1 VRHAAGPGAGIAAPS
16 GVATTRATL
25 PRRLGALVY
34 ESLLVVALVLVT
46 GFLLAP
52 LISPGARAD
61 GALALPSTV
70 GRLLSFAGVAGTAM
84 LYCVWCW
91 SEGRRSLPMKTWR
104 LALRTRDGG
113 PVSVR
118 RATVRYLA
126 CWIGPVLAVLAY
138 LALSRH
144 GLGAHAAW
152 LVAFNFLWAAIDP
165 ERQFLHDR
173 LAGTCIVDEPD
184 SPRLRRSRECD
195 AGGDQHHP
203 GDRRGAEALAEHEP

>member
-1 VRHAAGPGAGIAAPS
+1 MRWPARKPEVRHAASPSAGIGAPACGAAI
-16 GVATTRATL
+16 RATL

-52 LISPGARAD
+52 LVSPGVRAD

-91 SEGRRSLPMKTWR
+91 SDGRRSLPMKTWR
-104 LALRTRDGG
+104 LALRTRNGG

-118 RATVRYLA
+118 RAALRYLS
-126 CWIGPVLAVLAY
+126 CWIGPALAVLAY
-138 LALSRH
+138 LSLSRY

-152 LVAFNFLWAAIDP
+152 LVAFNFLWAAIDR

-173 LAGTCIVDEPD
+173 LAGTCIVDDPGAARVR
-184 SPRLRRSRECD
+184 P
-195 AGGDQHHP
+195 GHP
-203 GDRRGAEALAEHEP
+203 

>member
-1 VRHAAGPGAGIAAPS
+1 MQGPGARQMRSSVRASDVRHAAGPGARIGAPACGAA
-16 GVATTRATL
+16 TRATL

-46 GFLLAP
+46 GFLLLP
-52 LISPGARAD
+52 LVSPGVRAV

-70 GRLLSFAGVAGTAM
+70 GRLLSFAGMAGTAM

-91 SEGRRSLPMKTWR
+91 SDGRRSLPMKTWR
-104 LALRTRDGG
+104 LALRTRDGR

-118 RATVRYLA
+118 RASLRYIA
-126 CWIGPVLAVLAY
+126 CWIGPALAVLAY
-138 LALSRH
+138 LSLSRY

-173 LAGTCIVDEPD
+173 LARTCIVDD
-184 SPRLRRSRECD
+184 
-195 AGGDQHHP
+195 P
-203 GDRRGAEALAEHEP
+203 GAAHGRPGNP